1 MKIAV
6 LGGSGHVGRS
16 VIRALLGYGSDVVR
30 QVVVLNRRVV
40 EPDTL
45 PEGDPRLLQHVVD
58 MSSADALAEA
68 GTPLLGDVDAAVSTM
83 GVGSGKGPAE
93 LFRLVEVDLPSA
105 FARSARDNG
114 VRRAVLL
121 TGVGSDIN
129 STSAWMVG
137 GAAEGKFFHFKGLV
151 EKNFT
156 DLGFP
161 GGLTI
166 FRPAALLGTS
176 HVPAFVNWLLP
187 MVDWMVPMRLR
198 SIHIHRLAA
207 AMASATVTPPRAA
220 AATGEPGNGGDHVTI
235 LEGRTLF
242 ALLDR
247 RRWQADPP
255 SATPPACPS
264 WT

>member
-6 LGGSGHVGRS
+6 LGGSGQVGRS
-16 VIRALLGYGSDVVR
+16 VIRALLAYGNDVVR

-40 EPDTL
+40 ERDTL
-45 PEGDPRLLQHVVD
+45 PEGDPRLLQYVVD
-58 MSSADALAEA
+58 MSGADALAKA
-68 GTPLLGDVDAAVSTM
+68 GAPLLSGVDAAVSTM

-105 FARSARDNG
+105 FARAARDNG
-114 VRRAVLL
+114 VQRAVLL
-121 TGVGSDIN
+121 TGAGSDIK
-129 STSAWMVG
+129 SKSAWMVG

-187 MVDWMVPMRLR
+187 TLDWMVPMRLR

-207 AMASATVTPPRAA
+207 AMASATVTPRRGT
-220 AATGEPGNGGDHVTI
+220 AATAEPRDVGAHVTI

-242 ALLDR
+242 ALLDQ

-255 SATPPACPS
+255 SAQAPA
-264 WT
+264 